1 VAIPAEF
8 LEDLASLQG
17 PPESTLRLVAAA
29 ADQTTSGGEVADIL
43 KTDPAVSYRVL
54 SVANAEE
61 GADLPPVASAREAV
75 LRLGVITVLH
85 VAFESHLGLLRSAAP
100 AYNLSK
106 YEMWLHATGAALAT
120 REMIKQRSSLEVPRI
135 APLASLLHDVGKYL
149 IANRYRGE
157 RHELMKERAAGR
169 LSSVEA
175 ERALF
180 GCDHAEIGSAI
191 ALRWRLGEPIARAIA
206 LHHTSVVDRPSPLTD
221 AVVVANLIAKSPPLA
236 GYAGESDPG
245 YGQGSLDRLGIGAEE
260 LRLLRARTVAALAQW
275 KRTR

>member
-1 VAIPAEF
+1 MAIPAEL
-8 LEDLASLQG
+8 LEDLGSLQE
-17 PPESTLRLVAAA
+17 PPESTLRLVGAA
-29 ADQTTSGGEVADIL
+29 ADQTTSSGEVADIL
-43 KTDPAVSYRVL
+43 RTDPAVSYRIL

-61 GADLPPVASAREAV
+61 GTDLPPVATAREAV

-157 RHELMKERAAGR
+157 RHELMKECAASR
-169 LSSVEA
+169 ISPVEA

-191 ALRWRLGEPIARAIA
+191 ALRWRLGKDIAQAIA
-206 LHHTSVVDRPSPLTD
+206 LHHASAVAHPTPLTD
-221 AVVVANLIAKSPPLA
+221 AVVVANLIANSPPLA
-236 GYAGESDPG
+236 GYPGESDPG
-245 YGQGSLDRLGIGAEE
+245 YGLGSLERLGISAEE
-260 LRLLRARTVAALAQW
+260 LRLLCARTGAALAQW
-275 KRTR
+275 KRAR